1 MDAPSAP
8 ATSLTNKL
16 QRISELA
23 EKLIYVK
30 WSKEFFVLLLRAL
43 REVPTPAPDQP
54 QQQRIAGLAQAIA
67 QQISTCLEQGDLPQ
81 GAERERLLAMLSA
94 LCSATAERRTS
105 STTQRPIDTI
115 TTPLFSQA
123 VFRLSGAAP
132 ANRRFTAAPL
142 LWLVGAESAGDL
154 LRKLQQRAGFET
166 RLCADMSEVGALLA
180 RDLAPAERPLALLVD
195 LDATPDLQATF
206 AASKALQPLLA
217 PYTPLFFCTDR
228 SDISARVQAVR
239 AGASGYFTKPLDL
252 PMLLEKLN
260 QLVLQPLNQ
269 RVLLVDDQLSTAR
282 ELARLLESRG
292 MVVQVLAQPQQIL
305 PTLRDFQPN
314 LLILS
319 LDLAEVSG
327 LDLGLAIQQHEAFH
341 DLPQLLLSEQ
351 VDRVQ
356 ALAATALNGEALLGR
371 PPEQALLLAAIAR
384 RLRQTHGLH
393 NRFSQLSH
401 RDTVSGLYNRPY
413 FLAYVER
420 LLATTA
426 VNGQLSALMLIAL
439 DNLSQLES
447 QDVAAAD
454 EVVEQ
459 AAQRLQT
466 TLGTAAMA
474 ARFSD
479 AVFAVLLS
487 FANQAAVPAT
497 AKALQGAL
505 ETAPY
510 QLATNQFQLRTSIGV
525 SIVTAQMR
533 ETDLLIQQAD
543 LACDMARNDRNT
555 RICIHQVR
563 DNPATDSTDNSQQ
576 RRILEE
582 IREAVQQQRMTL
594 LFQPVVSLRG
604 DASER
609 YEVLLRIRNS
619 EGRELLPETVF
630 GLVRRNRI
638 GMVLDRWVI
647 AHSMRILRERQMR
660 GQHAILFINLSPTI
674 AEDTELLNWLASGLE
689 KTGVNPAALVFEIA
703 ENSAGLHQES
713 FKPFLREMK
722 ALGCGISLDHATGM
736 ERSLQLA
743 QQLNV
748 DYLKLETR
756 FAHQLREDKTRQ
768 QELIQLA
775 RKLSA
780 VGITIIVTGVE
791 DAATLPA
798 LWGCGIDFVQGF
810 FLQRPHTDMS
820 YDFAQ
825 TIV

>member
-1 MDAPSAP
+1 MDAPSAASDP
-8 ATSLTNKL
+8 LSGKL

-23 EKLIYVK
+23 EKLVYVK
-30 WSKEFFVLLLRAL
+30 WSKEFFVLLVRAL
-43 REVPTPAPDQP
+43 RELQMQAQNLP
-54 QQQRIAGLAQAIA
+54 QLQRISGLAQATE
-67 QQISTCLEQGDLPQ
+67 QQIAECLERGDLPQ
-81 GAERERLLAMLSA
+81 GADRERLLAMLSA
-94 LCSATAERRTS
+94 LCNTTADHKAR
-105 STTQRPIDTI
+105 TTQRPIDTI
-115 TTPLFSQA
+115 TTPLFGHA
-123 VFRLSGAAP
+123 LFHAP
-132 ANRRFTAAPL
+132 ASVAPHHRLTEAPL
-142 LWLVGAESAGDL
+142 LWLVGADSAGDL

-166 RLCADMSEVGALLA
+166 RLFPDVTAVGAVLA
-180 RDLAPAERPLALLVD
+180 RDVPAAERPLALLVD
-195 LDATPDLQATF
+195 LDATPDTAATF

-217 PYTPLFFCTDR
+217 PYTPLFFFTDR

-239 AGASGYFTKPLDL
+239 AGSSGYFTKPLDL

-269 RVLLVDDQLSTAR
+269 RVLLVDDQLSSAR
-282 ELARLLESRG
+282 NVARLLENRG
-292 MVVQVLAQPQQIL
+292 ILVQVLAQAQQIL

-314 LLILS
+314 LLLLS
-319 LDLAEVSG
+319 LDLTEVSG
-327 LDLGLAIQQHEAFH
+327 LELALAIQQHEAFH
-341 DLPQLLLSEQ
+341 DLPLILFSEQ
-351 VDRVQ
+351 AERVQ
-356 ALAATALNGEALLGR
+356 ALSATALNGEALLGK

-384 RLRQTHGLH
+384 RLRQGHGLH
-393 NRFSQLSH
+393 NKFSQLSH

-413 FLAYVER
+413 FLAYLER

-459 AAQRLQT
+459 AAKRLQA

-487 FANQAAVPAT
+487 FTSQAALPAT
-497 AKALQGAL
+497 TKALQGSL
-505 ETAPY
+505 ENTPY
-510 QLATNQFQLRTSIGV
+510 QLANTQFQLRTSIGV
-525 SIVTAQMR
+525 NIVTAQQR
-533 ETDLLIQQAD
+533 EADVLIQQAD

-555 RICIHQVR
+555 RICIHQVH
-563 DNPATDSTDNSQQ
+563 AVEQQSSSDNSQQ

-582 IREAVQQQRMTL
+582 IREAVQQQRMNL

-604 DASER
+604 DATER
-609 YEVLLRIRNS
+609 YEVLLRIRNN

-647 AHSMRILRERQMR
+647 AHSMRILRERQIR
-660 GQHAILFINLSPTI
+660 GQSAILFINLSPTI
-674 AEDTELLNWLASGLE
+674 AEDEELLSWLASGLE
-689 KTGVNPAALVFEIA
+689 KTGVAAASLVFEIA
-703 ENSAGLHQES
+703 ENSANLHQVT
-713 FKPFLREMK
+713 FKPFLRGIK
-722 ALGCGISLDHATGM
+722 ALGCGISLDHAAGL
-736 ERSLQLA
+736 ESSVKLA
-743 QQLNV
+743 QELNV
-748 DYLKLETR
+748 DYVKLETR
-756 FAHQLREDKTRQ
+756 FAHNLREDKPRQ
-768 QELIQLA
+768 QELSQLA
-775 RKLSA
+775 RQLSA
-780 VGITIIVTGVE
+780 INTTIIVTGVE